1 MRDSHTH
8 RLLLAA
14 FSVVA
19 ILTGSST
26 AAAEPARYV
35 RASWQMQDGLP
46 SDNIRA
52 VLRSRTGYLW
62 VATFHGL
69 ARFDGV
75 AFSTYHLGNTPAL
88 PNNLINRLFEDR
100 EGRLWLGHDTGEVTL
115 YSGGRFRSLSLGAET
130 PRQAVERF
138 AQGADGTVWMLYRNG
153 WLRPFR
159 HETAGEVLRPSTERI
174 IDLETDRA
182 GTVWVAD
189 RDTVARIA
197 AGGTAPV
204 WSEDCPPRGL
214 GRPRLLAARRGGI
227 WVLAGGVIRRWH
239 EGRWIEELGAAP
251 GIGAAALPLLE
262 SEDGRVFLGGVSVAG
277 LLQAT
282 PGGEVSPVEVV
293 GAGLPGWVRSG
304 CNDAEGNLWL
314 CTSANGLQ
322 RLRPSR
328 VEMVAVP
335 ESAGPWPVHSVTPRS
350 AGGLWVGTE
359 GAGVYSLRPVRTGND
374 PARLE
379 CERVG
384 SARVI
389 HAVLEDRRGT
399 LWAGTSGMG
408 GVLQAGNG
416 MTLQP
421 LVRNNALANTYGLLE
436 AGNGTL
442 WIGTLDGPARLDGE
456 RLVWPTAPEHPL
468 PNVRC
473 LAEDGSGGIWI
484 GTLGS
489 GLAFYRGGATVRI
502 RSADGLPSDYVLSLD
517 SEPTGDLWV
526 GTYGHG
532 MGRIRDGRVT
542 GGVSSRH
549 GLPSDVVF
557 SLLAEDR
564 DKVWITSPAG
574 IVRVLRVDLHRCA
587 DGLLDRLPFQTLDT
601 TDGLSTLEM
610 SGGFQPA
617 ACRTPDGHLWFATA
631 RGLARVD
638 PVAVENRS
646 RPTPVV
652 IESLRADGEIEE
664 IHGPLPGGE
673 AVAAASGG
681 GRVDRDRPRQLGAG
695 VRSLEIKYSGLS
707 LAAPQRVRFRY
718 QLEGLETEWVQA
730 EARRTAYYNNLPP
743 GAYVFRVQTTNS
755 DGTWNQVGAT
765 LPFSI
770 RPFLWQTRWFAV
782 GSLATGAGAI
792 AGLAFA
798 LVRSRYRRALRVSEQ
813 RQAIERER
821 SRIARDIHDDLGAGL
836 TQANLLAHAALRE
849 LPEPEKA
856 AARLREVRSA
866 IRDMTLAMDEIV
878 WAVNPQHDSL
888 DSLAAYLGQFAQDFL
903 GRAGLR
909 CVLDFPLDLP
919 VRLVATEVRHALF
932 LAFKEALHNVIKH
945 AGATEVRVSLELR
958 PDSLALVVR
967 DNGQG
972 FGRAGGGPVARVVE
986 GRIAPGV
993 GLAGIRQ
1000 RLLQVGGDVVVGN
1013 DPAGGAVVRL
1023 TVRVGNGSGR
1033 NSAVG

>member
-1 MRDSHTH
+1 M
-8 RLLLAA
+8 L
-14 FSVVA
+14 A
-19 ILTGSST
+19 ILTGLSP
-26 AAAEPARYV
+26 AAAEPVRFV
-35 RASWQMQDGLP
+35 RASWQMPDGLP

-62 VATFHGL
+62 VATFNGL

-75 AFSTYHLGNTPAL
+75 EFTTFHIGNTHAL
-88 PNNLINRLFEDR
+88 PNNLVNRLFEDR

-115 YSGGRFRSLSLGAET
+115 YSGGRFRSLSLGTET

-159 HETAGEVLRPSTERI
+159 HETAGEVLRPATERI
-174 IDLETDRA
+174 IDLETDCA
-182 GTVWVAD
+182 GTIWVAD
-189 RDTVARIA
+189 RDTVARIP

-204 WSEDCPPRGL
+204 WTEDCPPRGL
-214 GRPRLLAARRGGI
+214 MRPRLLAARRGGI
-227 WVLAGGVIRRWH
+227 WVLAGGVIRRWD
-239 EGRWIEELGAAP
+239 EGRWIEELGSAP

-262 SEDGRVFLGGVSVAG
+262 GEDGRVFFGGVAVTG
-277 LLQAT
+277 LLQVT

-293 GAGLPGWVRSG
+293 GGGLPGWVRSG

-328 VEMVAVP
+328 VEMVALP
-335 ESAGPWPVHSVTPRS
+335 DSTGPWPVHSVTPRS
-350 AGGLWVGTE
+350 AGGVWVGTE
-359 GAGVYSLRPVRTGND
+359 GAGVYSLRQVRTGTD

-389 HAVLEDRRGT
+389 HAVLEDRRGR
-399 LWAGTSGMG
+399 LWAGASGMG
-408 GVLQAGNG
+408 GVLLAGNG
-416 MTLQP
+416 TTLQP
-421 LVRNNALANTYGLLE
+421 LVRDNALANTYALLE

-456 RLVWPTAPEHPL
+456 QLVWPTAPEHPL

-489 GLAFYRGGATVRI
+489 GLASYRGGATSRI
-502 RSADGLPSDYVLSLD
+502 KSADGLLSDYVLSLD
-517 SEPTGDLWV
+517 IEPTGDLWV

-532 MGRIRDGRVT
+532 MCRIRDGRVT
-542 GGVSSRH
+542 GCVSSLH

-574 IVRVLRVDLHRCA
+574 IVRVRREDLHRCA
-587 DGLLDRLPFQTLDT
+587 DGALDRLPCQTLDT

-638 PVAVENRS
+638 PVTVENRS

-652 IESLRADGEIEE
+652 IESLRADGEVEE
-664 IHGPLPGGE
+664 IHEPLPEGQ
-673 AVAAASGG
+673 AVVPGG
-681 GRVDRDRPRQLGAG
+681 GGHVDFGRPRQLGAG
-695 VRSLEIKYSGLS
+695 VRSLEIKYSGLC

-718 QLEGLETEWVQA
+718 RLEGLETEWVQA

-743 GAYVFRVQTTNS
+743 GTYVFRVQTTNS
-755 DGTWNQVGAT
+755 DGNWNQVGAT

-782 GSLATGAGAI
+782 GSVATGAVAI

-798 LVRSRYRRALRVSEQ
+798 LVRRRYRRALNVIEQ

-856 AARLREVRSA
+856 AARLREVRTA
-866 IRDMTLAMDEIV
+866 IREMTLAMDEIV

-909 CVLDFPLDLP
+909 CVLEFPLDLP

-932 LAFKEALHNVIKH
+932 LAFKETLHNVIKH
-945 AGATEVRVSLELR
+945 AGATEVRVSIELR

-967 DNGQG
+967 DNGRG
-972 FGRAGGGPVARVVE
+972 FGTDAGGPTARAVE

-1000 RLLQVGGDVVVGN
+1000 RLRQIGGDVALGN
-1013 DPAGGAVVRL
+1013 DPAGGAVVRM
-1023 TVRVGNGSGR
+1023 TVQVGNDPGR
-1033 NSAVG
+1033 AEAGG